1 MANTQLTAQ
10 DKLKV
15 IGTSLKSD
23 AFRQSLQEALPP
35 EVSIDRFTRVAI
47 SALQQNP
54 DLLNK
59 DRNSLFLAVR
69 RCAEFG
75 LNPDGREAALVA
87 FGNAVVCMPMV
98 GGLRKI
104 AAKYG
109 FTIATGVVHEND
121 EFDYQLGVDPVMTHK
136 PARLGTD
143 RGKMLGAWAQAK
155 GPDGQVYL
163 DVMDEAA
170 MEVVRS
176 VSRAKNG
183 DLWTKWKGEA
193 WRKTVARRLWKQ
205 LPMYE
210 MEDRDAKVADAR
222 FDPEF
227 EEAQGAQETPQEAG
241 PISGRPSVLDRVAAA
256 RGPAPAADDAI
267 DCEFAD
273 ASEQQAPQDDPKPA
287 ADPKPPVDDSMF

>member
-1 MANTQLTAQ
+1 MSNNTQIAVKQVGSL
-10 DKLKV
+10 
-15 IGTSLKSD
+15 LKSEQ
-23 AFRQSLQEALPP
+23 FRSSLAEALPP
-35 EVSIDRFTRVAI
+35 EISIDRFTRVAI
-47 SALQQNP
+47 TALQQNP

-87 FGNAVVCMPMV
+87 FGNSVVCMPMV
-98 GGLRKI
+98 GGLRRI

-109 FTIATGVVHEND
+109 FTIATGVVYEND
-121 EFDYQLGVDPVMTHK
+121 EFHYELGVDPVLRHV
-136 PARLGTD
+136 PAKLGTD

-170 MEVVRS
+170 LEVVRS

-193 WRKTVARRLWKQ
+193 WRKSVARRLWKQ
-205 LPMYE
+205 LPMYDL
-210 MEDRDAKVADAR
+210 EDRDARVADAR
-222 FDPEF
+222 YDPEF
-227 EEAQGAQETPQEAG
+227 EEVPTSAQEADQGAAPVA
-241 PISGRPSVLDRVAAA
+241 GRPSVLDRVVAS
-256 RGPAPAADDAI
+256 RETPEDVI
-267 DCEFAD
+267 DGEFSSAD
-273 ASEQQAPQDDPKPA
+273 AEPERAPEPATGSSEANSAPPA
-287 ADPKPPVDDSMF
+287 DDSMF